1 VTFPVRISA
10 GDMQLH
16 FKVTGSGPAVILL
29 HGLLGSLDN
38 WHPVAQ
44 RLAGRFQV
52 FAVDQRNHGQ
62 SPHSADMNFP
72 LMAEDL
78 NEFLVLQ
85 GIPRAVVI
93 GHSMGGKTAMQFAL
107 QFPGKVE
114 KLLVEDVAPRA
125 YRQSHDR
132 IFAALLAL
140 DLAAFESRPD
150 IEHALAPEI
159 PSLQL
164 RRFLLKNLGRDGNGK
179 LFWKINLRGLAEN
192 YPQLVEPV
200 SHAVPFEKPTLFIR
214 GGKSDYLTADDER
227 LIRQLFP
234 MAVIKTIADAGHW
247 IHADRLE
254 AFLALALDFL

>member
-1 VTFPVRISA
+1 
-10 GDMQLH
+10 
-16 FKVTGSGPAVILL
+16 L

-52 FAVDQRNHGQ
+52 FSLDQRNHGQ
-62 SPHSADMNFP
+62 SPHCADMNFP

-78 NEFLVLQ
+78 NEFMVLQ
-85 GIPRAVVI
+85 SIPRAVVV

-107 QFPGKVE
+107 EFPEKVE
-114 KLLVEDVAPRA
+114 KLLVEDIAPRA
-125 YRQSHDR
+125 YRQSHDP

-140 DLAAFESRPD
+140 DLAAFESRPE

-159 PSLQL
+159 PNLPL
-164 RRFLLKNLGRDGNGK
+164 RRFLLKNLARDGDGK

-192 YPQLVEPV
+192 YPQLVEPI

-214 GGKSDYLTADDER
+214 GGKSDYVTADDER

-234 MAVIKTIADAGHW
+234 RAVIKTIADAGHW

-254 AFLALALDFL
+254 AFLDLTLDFL